1 MKNNELRNFALAGI
15 AAAVMLGCGG
25 SSDSGT
31 TASGSTGITTVG
43 AITGFGSVFV
53 NGVEYETN
61 SAEYEVEDESAFDDS
76 ALKVGMVVK
85 VKGSVNPDGRTGTAN
100 QIIYEDEIEG
110 PVQELAPLST
120 DLKTFKVFG
129 VPITVSN
136 SSTFFDKQHDVGFS
150 FDTLSNDDHVEVSGY
165 FNGQTLQATYIK
177 KEDALD
183 DDFEI
188 KGVITVYDA
197 SSDTYTLDT
206 LFGNTI
212 TFTLAANVMIPQVGQ
227 YVEVEGTPTGPTS
240 LLAFKVELEDRHH
253 LSDDEGEIEIFGLL
267 TKSADNW
274 FLNDIPLVM
283 TGNIEYEPS
292 ALENTINNLPPE
304 GVMVK
309 VEGEYRNGVLVVDEI
324 DNKQDSLELKGEVA
338 SISATGA
345 KTGTLTIAFGN
356 ATGTVTV
363 NLDNNTMY
371 PDDNSMQ
378 QFDLR
383 TDVHTGD
390 YVEVKA
396 MQDQGGQ
403 ITATLFDVDDSRGEY
418 EVEGPLDNFT
428 DGSSITAMNVTFTV
442 DGGTVYLPRKPVSN
456 DLVDITDVDRDGT
469 ADTVEIED

>member
-309 VEGEYRNGVLVVDEI
+309 VEGEYRNGVLVV
-324 DNKQDSLELKGEVA
+324 V
-338 SISATGA
+338 
-345 KTGTLTIAFGN
+345 GN
-356 ATGTVTV
+356 
-363 NLDNNTMY
+363 
-371 PDDNSMQ
+371 MQ
-378 QFDLR
+378 FVR
-383 TDVHTGD
+383 
-390 YVEVKA
+390 
-396 MQDQGGQ
+396 GG
-403 ITATLFDVDDSRGEY
+403 
-418 EVEGPLDNFT
+418 
-428 DGSSITAMNVTFTV
+428 
-442 DGGTVYLPRKPVSN
+442 
-456 DLVDITDVDRDGT
+456 
-469 ADTVEIED
+469 